1 MYKLRYYYKN
11 SDVKL
16 SANIDNVENF
26 NNEIQLLT
34 KNKNFKIKNNFNEN
48 FKNLLETIIK
58 EYEKN
63 FNDIYRIDIIDSKTN
78 KIIDYVDRSECLV
91 DGKKGHLIY
100 DAITG
105 DVIDAVVKQTFED
118 CVYRFKYY
126 FCDGKTKTSSIATSK
141 PEELYNDFDGLMD
154 WDEYYD
160 LGKKNLSTH
169 DVLKLAAEVYKGV
182 IPKFSKIE
190 IINDKTKEVID
201 YIEVKEA
208 K

>member
-1 MYKLRYYYKN
+1 MYKLKYYYKN
-11 SDVKL
+11 GDVKL
-16 SANIDNVENF
+16 SDKVNKIENF
-26 NNEIQLLT
+26 NTEIQMLT
-34 KNKNFKIKNNFNEN
+34 KNKNFNIENNFKEN
-48 FKNLLETIIK
+48 LKNLLETIMK

-63 FNDIYRIDIIDSKTN
+63 FNDIYRIDIIDSETN

-169 DVLKLAAEVYKGV
+169 DVLKLAGKVYKGF
-182 IPKFSKIE
+182 IPKFYKIE

>member
-1 MYKLRYYYKN
+1 MYKLKYYYKN
-11 SDVKL
+11 GDVKL
-16 SANIDNVENF
+16 SDKVNKIENF
-26 NNEIQLLT
+26 NTEIQMLT
-34 KNKNFKIKNNFNEN
+34 KNKNLKIEHNFKEN
-48 FKNLLETIIK
+48 LKNLLETIMK

-63 FNDIYRIDIIDSKTN
+63 FNDIYRIDIIDSETN

-118 CVYRFKYY
+118 YVYRFKYY

-169 DVLKLAAEVYKGV
+169 DVLKLAGKVYKGF
-182 IPKFSKIE
+182 IPKFYKIE

>member
-16 SANIDNVENF
+16 SANIDNVKKF
-26 NNEIQLLT
+26 NTEIQLLT
-34 KNKNFKIKNNFNEN
+34 RNKNFKIKNNFNEN
-48 FKNLLETIIK
+48 FKNLLETIMK

-63 FNDIYRIDIIDSKTN
+63 FNDIYRIDIIDNETN

-91 DGKKGHLIY
+91 DDKKGHLIY

-105 DVIDAVVKQTFED
+105 DVIDAIVKQTFED

-126 FCDGKTKTSSIATSK
+126 FCDGKTKTNSFATSK

-169 DVLKLAAEVYKGV
+169 DVLKLAAEVYKGFL
-182 IPKFSKIE
+182 PKFYKIE

-201 YIEVKEA
+201 YIEVNETK
-208 K
+208 

>member
-1 MYKLRYYYKN
+1 MYKLKYYYKN
-11 SDVKL
+11 GDVKL
-16 SANIDNVENF
+16 SDKVNKIENF
-26 NNEIQLLT
+26 NTEIQMLT
-34 KNKNFKIKNNFNEN
+34 KNKNFNIENNFKEN
-48 FKNLLETIIK
+48 LKNLLETIMR

-63 FNDIYRIDIIDSKTN
+63 FNDIYRIDIIDNETN

-126 FCDGKTKTSSIATSK
+126 FYDGKTKTSSIATSK

-169 DVLKLAAEVYKGV
+169 DVLKLATKVYKGF
-182 IPKFSKIE
+182 IPKFYKIE

-201 YIEVKEA
+201 YIEINETK
-208 K
+208 

>member
-1 MYKLRYYYKN
+1 MYKLKYYYKN
-11 SDVKL
+11 GDVKL
-16 SANIDNVENF
+16 SDKVNKIENF
-26 NNEIQLLT
+26 NTEIQMLT
-34 KNKNFKIKNNFNEN
+34 KNKNLKIEHNFKEN
-48 FKNLLETIIK
+48 LKNLLETIMK

-63 FNDIYRIDIIDSKTN
+63 FNDIYRIDIIDSETN

-105 DVIDAVVKQTFED
+105 DVINAVVKQTFED

-169 DVLKLAAEVYKGV
+169 DVLKLAGKVYKGF
-182 IPKFSKIE
+182 IPKFYKIE

>member
-1 MYKLRYYYKN
+1 MYKLKYYYKN
-11 SDVKL
+11 GDVKL
-16 SANIDNVENF
+16 SDKVNKIENF
-26 NNEIQLLT
+26 NTEIQMLT
-34 KNKNFKIKNNFNEN
+34 KNKNFKIEHNFKEN
-48 FKNLLETIIK
+48 LKNLLETIMK

-63 FNDIYRIDIIDSKTN
+63 FNDIYRIDIIDNETN

-141 PEELYNDFDGLMD
+141 PEELYNDFDGLME

-169 DVLKLAAEVYKGV
+169 DILKLAAEVYKGF

-201 YIEVKEA
+201 YIEIKEA

>member
-1 MYKLRYYYKN
+1 MYRLRYYYKN
-11 SDVKL
+11 GEVKL
-16 SANIDNVENF
+16 STNIDNVENF

-34 KNKNFKIKNNFNEN
+34 KNKNLKIEHNFKEN
-48 FKNLLETIIK
+48 LKNLLETIMK

-63 FNDIYRIDIIDSKTN
+63 FNDIYRIDIVDNETN

-154 WDEYYD
+154 WNEYD
-160 LGKKNLSTH
+160 NLGKKKLSTH
-169 DVLKLAAEVYKGV
+169 DVLRLATKVYKGF
-182 IPKFSKIE
+182 IPKFYKIE

-201 YIEVKEA
+201 YIEINETK
-208 K
+208 

>member
-1 MYKLRYYYKN
+1 MYKLKYYYKN
-11 SDVKL
+11 GDVKL
-16 SANIDNVENF
+16 SDKVNKNENF
-26 NNEIQLLT
+26 NTEIQMLT
-34 KNKNFKIKNNFNEN
+34 KNKNLRIEHNFKEN
-48 FKNLLETIIK
+48 LKNLLETIMK

-63 FNDIYRIDIIDSKTN
+63 FNDIYRIDIIDSETN

-169 DVLKLAAEVYKGV
+169 DVLKLAGKVYKGF
-182 IPKFSKIE
+182 IPKFYKIE

>member
-1 MYKLRYYYKN
+1 MYKLKYYYKN
-11 SDVKL
+11 GDVKL
-16 SANIDNVENF
+16 SDKVNKIENF
-26 NNEIQLLT
+26 NTEIQMLT
-34 KNKNFKIKNNFNEN
+34 KNKNFNIENNFKEN
-48 FKNLLETIIK
+48 LKNLLETIMK

-63 FNDIYRIDIIDSKTN
+63 FNDIYRIDIIDNETN

-126 FCDGKTKTSSIATSK
+126 FYDGKTKTSSIATSK

-169 DVLKLAAEVYKGV
+169 DVLKLATKVYKGF
-182 IPKFSKIE
+182 IPKFYKIE

-201 YIEVKEA
+201 YIEINETK
-208 K
+208 

>member
-1 MYKLRYYYKN
+1 M
-11 SDVKL
+11 
-16 SANIDNVENF
+16 
-26 NNEIQLLT
+26 LT
-34 KNKNFKIKNNFNEN
+34 KNKNLKIEHNFKEN
-48 FKNLLETIIK
+48 LKNLLETIMK

-63 FNDIYRIDIIDSKTN
+63 FNDIYRIDIIDSETN

-169 DVLKLAAEVYKGV
+169 DVLKLAGKVYKGF
-182 IPKFSKIE
+182 IPKFYKIE

>member
-1 MYKLRYYYKN
+1 MYKLKYYYKN
-11 SDVKL
+11 GDVKL
-16 SANIDNVENF
+16 SDKVNKIENF
-26 NNEIQLLT
+26 NTEIQMLT
-34 KNKNFKIKNNFNEN
+34 KNKNLKIEHNFKEN
-48 FKNLLETIIK
+48 LKNLLETIMK

-63 FNDIYRIDIIDSKTN
+63 FNDIYRIDIIDSETN

-160 LGKKNLSTH
+160 LCKKNLSTH
-169 DVLKLAAEVYKGV
+169 DVLKLASKVYKGF
-182 IPKFSKIE
+182 ISKFYKIE

>member
-1 MYKLRYYYKN
+1 MNKLKYYYKN
-11 SDVKL
+11 GDVKL

-34 KNKNFKIKNNFNEN
+34 KNKNFKIKNNFKEN
-48 FKNLLETIIK
+48 FKNLLEIIMK
-58 EYEKN
+58 EYEKK
-63 FNDIYRIDIIDSKTN
+63 FNDIYRIDVIDSETN

-126 FCDGKTKTSSIATSK
+126 FCDGKIKTSSIATSK
-141 PEELYNDFDGLMD
+141 PEELYNDFDCLME

-169 DVLKLAAEVYKGV
+169 DVLKLASEVYKGF
-182 IPKFSKIE
+182 IPKFYKIE
-190 IINDKTKEVID
+190 IINDKTKKVID

>member
-1 MYKLRYYYKN
+1 MYRLRYYYKN

-26 NNEIQLLT
+26 NTEIQLLT

-126 FCDGKTKTSSIATSK
+126 FCDGKTKTSSIATNK
-141 PEELYNDFDGLMD
+141 PEELYNDFDDLMD
-154 WDEYYD
+154 WDEYD
-160 LGKKNLSTH
+160 NLGKINLSTQ
-169 DVLKLAAEVYKGV
+169 DILKLAAEVYKGV

-201 YIEVKEA
+201 YIEVKET

>member
-1 MYKLRYYYKN
+1 MYKLKYYYKN
-11 SDVKL
+11 GDVKL
-16 SANIDNVENF
+16 SDKVNKIENF
-26 NNEIQLLT
+26 NTEIQMLT
-34 KNKNFKIKNNFNEN
+34 KNKNLKIEHNFKEN
-48 FKNLLETIIK
+48 LKNLLETIMK

-63 FNDIYRIDIIDSKTN
+63 FNDIYRIDIIDSETN

-160 LGKKNLSTH
+160 LSKKNLSTH
-169 DVLKLAAEVYKGV
+169 DVLKLAGKVYKGF
-182 IPKFSKIE
+182 IPKFYKIE

>member
-11 SDVKL
+11 GDIKL
-16 SANIDNVENF
+16 STNIENVENF

-34 KNKNFKIKNNFNEN
+34 KNKNFKIKNNFKEN
-48 FKNLLETIIK
+48 FKNLLEIIMK
-58 EYEKN
+58 EYEKK
-63 FNDIYRIDIIDSKTN
+63 FNDIYRIDVIDSETN

-91 DGKKGHLIY
+91 NGKKGHLIY

-105 DVIDAVVKQTFED
+105 NVIDAVVIQTFDD

-126 FCDGKTKTSSIATSK
+126 FCDGKTKTSSIATSN

>member
-1 MYKLRYYYKN
+1 MYKLKYYYKN
-11 SDVKL
+11 GDVKL
-16 SANIDNVENF
+16 SDKVNKIENF
-26 NNEIQLLT
+26 NTEIQMLT
-34 KNKNFKIKNNFNEN
+34 KNKNLKIEHNFKEN
-48 FKNLLETIIK
+48 LKNLLETIMK

-63 FNDIYRIDIIDSKTN
+63 FNDIYRIDIIDSETN
-78 KIIDYVDRSECLV
+78 KIIDSVDRSECLV

-169 DVLKLAAEVYKGV
+169 DVLKLAGKVYKGF
-182 IPKFSKIE
+182 IPKFYKIE

>member
-1 MYKLRYYYKN
+1 MYKLKYYYKN
-11 SDVKL
+11 GDVKL
-16 SANIDNVENF
+16 SDKVNKIENF
-26 NNEIQLLT
+26 NTEIQMLT
-34 KNKNFKIKNNFNEN
+34 KNKNLKIEHNFKEN
-48 FKNLLETIIK
+48 LKNLLETIIK

-63 FNDIYRIDIIDSKTN
+63 FNDIYRIDIIDSETN

-169 DVLKLAAEVYKGV
+169 DVLKLAGKVYKGF
-182 IPKFSKIE
+182 IPKFYKIE

>member
-1 MYKLRYYYKN
+1 MYKLKYYYKN
-11 SDVKL
+11 GDVKL
-16 SANIDNVENF
+16 SDKVNKIENF
-26 NNEIQLLT
+26 NTEIQMLT
-34 KNKNFKIKNNFNEN
+34 KNKNLKIEHNFKEN
-48 FKNLLETIIK
+48 LKNLLETIMK

-63 FNDIYRIDIIDSKTN
+63 FNDIYRIDIIDSETN

-126 FCDGKTKTSSIATSK
+126 FWDGKTKTSSIATSK

-169 DVLKLAAEVYKGV
+169 DVLKLAGKVYKGF
-182 IPKFSKIE
+182 IPKFYKIE

>member
-11 SDVKL
+11 GDIKL
-16 SANIDNVENF
+16 SANIENVENF

-34 KNKNFKIKNNFNEN
+34 KNKNFKIDNNFKEN
-48 FKNLLETIIK
+48 FKNLLETIMK

-63 FNDIYRIDIIDSKTN
+63 FNDIYRIDTIDSETN

-100 DAITG
+100 DALTG

>member
-1 MYKLRYYYKN
+1 MYKLKYYYKN
-11 SDVKL
+11 GDVKL
-16 SANIDNVENF
+16 SDKVNKIENF
-26 NNEIQLLT
+26 NTEIQMLT
-34 KNKNFKIKNNFNEN
+34 KNKNFNIENNFKEN
-48 FKNLLETIIK
+48 LKNLLETIMK

-63 FNDIYRIDIIDSKTN
+63 FNDIYRIDIIDNETN

-126 FCDGKTKTSSIATSK
+126 FYDGKTKTSSIATSK

-169 DVLKLAAEVYKGV
+169 DVLKLAGKVYKGF
-182 IPKFSKIE
+182 IPKFYKIE

-201 YIEVKEA
+201 YIEINETK
-208 K
+208 

>member
-1 MYKLRYYYKN
+1 MYKLKYYYKN
-11 SDVKL
+11 GDVKL
-16 SANIDNVENF
+16 SDKVNKIENF
-26 NNEIQLLT
+26 NTEIQMLT
-34 KNKNFKIKNNFNEN
+34 KNKNFNIEN
-48 FKNLLETIIK
+48 KFKENLKNLLETIMK

-63 FNDIYRIDIIDSKTN
+63 FNDIYRIDIIDNETN

-126 FCDGKTKTSSIATSK
+126 FYDGKTKTSSIATSK

-169 DVLKLAAEVYKGV
+169 DVLKLATKVYKGF
-182 IPKFSKIE
+182 IPKFYKIE

-201 YIEVKEA
+201 YIEINETK
-208 K
+208 

>member
-1 MYKLRYYYKN
+1 MYKLKYYYKN
-11 SDVKL
+11 GDVKL
-16 SANIDNVENF
+16 SDKVNKNENF
-26 NNEIQLLT
+26 NTEIQMLT
-34 KNKNFKIKNNFNEN
+34 KNKNLKIEHNFKEN
-48 FKNLLETIIK
+48 LKNLLETIMK

-63 FNDIYRIDIIDSKTN
+63 FNDIYRIDIIDSETN

-169 DVLKLAAEVYKGV
+169 DVLKLAGKVYKGF
-182 IPKFSKIE
+182 IPKFYKIE

>member
-1 MYKLRYYYKN
+1 MYKLKYYYKN
-11 SDVKL
+11 GDVKL
-16 SANIDNVENF
+16 SDKVNKIENF
-26 NNEIQLLT
+26 NTEIQMLT
-34 KNKNFKIKNNFNEN
+34 KNKNLKIEHNFKEN
-48 FKNLLETIIK
+48 LKNLLETIMK

-63 FNDIYRIDIIDSKTN
+63 FNDIYRIDIIDNETN

-126 FCDGKTKTSSIATSK
+126 FYDGKIKTSSIATSK

-169 DVLKLAAEVYKGV
+169 DVLKLASKVYKGF
-182 IPKFSKIE
+182 IPKFYKIE

>member
-1 MYKLRYYYKN
+1 MYKLKYYYKN
-11 SDVKL
+11 GDVKL
-16 SANIDNVENF
+16 SDKVNKIENF
-26 NNEIQLLT
+26 NTEIQMLT
-34 KNKNFKIKNNFNEN
+34 KNKNFNIENNFKEN
-48 FKNLLETIIK
+48 LKNLLETIMK

-63 FNDIYRIDIIDSKTN
+63 FNDIYRIDIIDNETN

-118 CVYRFKYY
+118 CVYRFKYCFY
-126 FCDGKTKTSSIATSK
+126 DGKTKTSSIATSK

-169 DVLKLAAEVYKGV
+169 DVLKLATKVYKGF
-182 IPKFSKIE
+182 IPKFYKIE

-201 YIEVKEA
+201 YIEINETK
-208 K
+208 

>member
-1 MYKLRYYYKN
+1 MYKLKYYYKN
-11 SDVKL
+11 GDVKL
-16 SANIDNVENF
+16 SDKVNKIENF
-26 NNEIQLLT
+26 NTEIQMLT
-34 KNKNFKIKNNFNEN
+34 KNKNFKIEN
-48 FKNLLETIIK
+48 KFKENLKNLLETIMK

-63 FNDIYRIDIIDSKTN
+63 FNDIYRIDIVDNETN

-105 DVIDAVVKQTFED
+105 EVIDAVVKQTFED

-169 DVLKLAAEVYKGV
+169 DVLKLASEVYKGF
-182 IPKFSKIE
+182 IPKFYKIE

>member
-1 MYKLRYYYKN
+1 MYKLKYYYQN
-11 SDVKL
+11 GDVKL
-16 SANIDNVENF
+16 SDKVNKIENF
-26 NNEIQLLT
+26 NTEIQMLT
-34 KNKNFKIKNNFNEN
+34 KNKNLKIEHNFKEN
-48 FKNLLETIIK
+48 LKNLLETIMK

-63 FNDIYRIDIIDSKTN
+63 FNDIYRIDIIDSETN

-169 DVLKLAAEVYKGV
+169 DVLKLAGKVYKGF
-182 IPKFSKIE
+182 IPKFYKIE

>member
-1 MYKLRYYYKN
+1 M
-11 SDVKL
+11 
-16 SANIDNVENF
+16 
-26 NNEIQLLT
+26 LT
-34 KNKNFKIKNNFNEN
+34 KNKNFNIENNFKEN
-48 FKNLLETIIK
+48 LKNLLETIMK

-63 FNDIYRIDIIDSKTN
+63 FNDIYRIDIIDNETN

-126 FCDGKTKTSSIATSK
+126 FYDGKTKTSSIATSK

-169 DVLKLAAEVYKGV
+169 DVLKLATKVYKGF
-182 IPKFSKIE
+182 IPKFYKIE

-201 YIEVKEA
+201 YIEINETK
-208 K
+208 

>member
-1 MYKLRYYYKN
+1 MYKLKYYYKN
-11 SDVKL
+11 GDVKL
-16 SANIDNVENF
+16 SDKVNKIENF
-26 NNEIQLLT
+26 NTEIQMLT
-34 KNKNFKIKNNFNEN
+34 KNKNFNIENNFKEN
-48 FKNLLETIIK
+48 LKNLLETIMK

-63 FNDIYRIDIIDSKTN
+63 FNDIYRIDIIDNETN

-169 DVLKLAAEVYKGV
+169 DVLKLAGKVYKGF
-182 IPKFSKIE
+182 IPKFYKIE

>member
-1 MYKLRYYYKN
+1 MYKLKYYYKN
-11 SDVKL
+11 GDVKL
-16 SANIDNVENF
+16 SDKVNKIENF
-26 NNEIQLLT
+26 NTEIQMLT
-34 KNKNFKIKNNFNEN
+34 KNKNLKIEHNFKEN
-48 FKNLLETIIK
+48 LKNLLETIMK

-63 FNDIYRIDIIDSKTN
+63 FNDIYRIDIIDSETN

-160 LGKKNLSTH
+160 LGKKNPSTH
-169 DVLKLAAEVYKGV
+169 DVLKLAGKVYKGF
-182 IPKFSKIE
+182 IPKFYKIE

>member
-1 MYKLRYYYKN
+1 MYKLKYYYKN
-11 SDVKL
+11 GDVKL
-16 SANIDNVENF
+16 SDKVNKNENF
-26 NNEIQLLT
+26 NTEIQMLT
-34 KNKNFKIKNNFNEN
+34 KNKNLKIEHNFKEN
-48 FKNLLETIIK
+48 LKNLLETIMK

-63 FNDIYRIDIIDSKTN
+63 FNDIYRIDIIDSETN

-169 DVLKLAAEVYKGV
+169 DVLKLAGKVYKWF
-182 IPKFSKIE
+182 IPKFYKIE

>member
-1 MYKLRYYYKN
+1 MYKLKYYYKN
-11 SDVKL
+11 GDVKL
-16 SANIDNVENF
+16 SDKVNKIENF
-26 NNEIQLLT
+26 NTEIQMLT
-34 KNKNFKIKNNFNEN
+34 KNKNLKIEHNFKEN
-48 FKNLLETIIK
+48 LKNLLETIMK

-63 FNDIYRIDIIDSKTN
+63 FNDIYRIDIIDSETN

-91 DGKKGHLIY
+91 DGKKGHFIY

-126 FCDGKTKTSSIATSK
+126 FCDGKTQTSSIATSK

-169 DVLKLAAEVYKGV
+169 DVLKLAGKVYKGF
-182 IPKFSKIE
+182 IPKFYKIE

>member
-1 MYKLRYYYKN
+1 MYKLKYYYKN
-11 SDVKL
+11 GDVKL
-16 SANIDNVENF
+16 SDKVNKIENF
-26 NNEIQLLT
+26 NTEIQMLT
-34 KNKNFKIKNNFNEN
+34 KNKNLKIEHNFKEN
-48 FKNLLETIIK
+48 LKNLLETIMK

-63 FNDIYRIDIIDSKTN
+63 FNDIYRIDIIDSETN

-105 DVIDAVVKQTFED
+105 DVINAVVKQTIED

-169 DVLKLAAEVYKGV
+169 DVLKLAGKVYKGF
-182 IPKFSKIE
+182 IPKFYKIE

>member
-1 MYKLRYYYKN
+1 MYKLKYYYKN
-11 SDVKL
+11 GDVKL
-16 SANIDNVENF
+16 SDKVNKIENF
-26 NNEIQLLT
+26 NTEIQMLT
-34 KNKNFKIKNNFNEN
+34 KNKNFNIENNFKEN
-48 FKNLLETIIK
+48 LKNLLETIMK

-63 FNDIYRIDIIDSKTN
+63 FNDIYRIDIIDNETN

-126 FCDGKTKTSSIATSK
+126 FYDGKTKTSSIATSK

-169 DVLKLAAEVYKGV
+169 DVLKLATKVYKEF
-182 IPKFSKIE
+182 IPKFYKIE

-201 YIEVKEA
+201 YIEINETK
-208 K
+208 